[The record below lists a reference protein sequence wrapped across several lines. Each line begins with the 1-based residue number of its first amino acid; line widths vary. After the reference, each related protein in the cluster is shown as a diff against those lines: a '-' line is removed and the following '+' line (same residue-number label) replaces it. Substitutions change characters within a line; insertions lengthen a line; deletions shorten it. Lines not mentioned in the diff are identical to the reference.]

1 MSKSRSVYC
10 QVGFRMQGISIG
22 ILVHDKNINTSS
34 AGKKIKLTVTWTN
47 VIKAIRRQCVKYKKI
62 ICTTQL
68 KHKSRAIQLC
78 RNVWSTQY

>member
-10 QVGFRMQGISIG
+10 QVGFRMQGISLG

-47 VIKAIRRQCVKYKKI
+47 VIKAIKGD
-62 ICTTQL
+62 
-68 KHKSRAIQLC
+68 
-78 RNVWSTQY
+78 NV